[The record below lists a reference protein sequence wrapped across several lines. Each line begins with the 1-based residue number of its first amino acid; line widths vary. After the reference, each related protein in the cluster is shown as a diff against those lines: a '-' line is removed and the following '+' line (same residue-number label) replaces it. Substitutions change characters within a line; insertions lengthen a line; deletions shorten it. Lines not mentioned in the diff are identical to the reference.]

1 MSGMGL
7 MRMSVRQTW
16 APTFSQT
23 VFPIHA
29 TRFAATAIA
38 CQARSYASKPEDL
51 ERAILTDFGVVSNF
65 VPVPRSQRPSLFT
78 KLGFKYA
85 VKNWRTS
92 WATTLGIA
100 TLKSKLGSFTS
111 AGFLDEAVSIYEIMN
126 ESFASGDR
134 KLIQHV
140 CVPVMASKLKSD
152 IKKRSYTM
160 EWQSHGQVED
170 PRVVSVVA
178 GRLAEDIILAQA
190 TVRLHTKQSMT
201 VYNKQHKVVSSNKDK
216 PISVLEYVV
225 YQRIISSFDK
235 SHWQIYGK
243 LQETTVDDFARRFA

>member
-1 MSGMGL
+1 MPGIGL
-7 MRMSVRQTW
+7 MRMSLLRACVP
-16 APTFSQT
+16 AFSQT
-23 VFPIHA
+23 ALPMHT
-29 TRFAATAIA
+29 TRVAVTQIA
-38 CQARSYASKPEDL
+38 RQTRSYASKPEDL

-65 VPVPRSQRPSLFT
+65 VPVPRSQRPSILT

-85 VKNWRTS
+85 VKKWRTS

-100 TLKSKLGSFTS
+100 TLKSKLGSFTT

-126 ESFASGDR
+126 EAFASGDR

-152 IKKRSYTM
+152 IKKRTYTM

-201 VYNKQHKVVSSNKDK
+201 VYNKQRKVVSSNKDK

-243 LQETTVDDFARRFA
+243 MQETTVDDFARRFA